1 MLKALA
7 GKVAYM
13 TTFAERLAA
22 ALERRP
28 TSRAELAKVLR
39 SSKGSLGVSAV
50 AISDL
55 LAGKSKSMTAENA
68 ARAAKF
74 LGVDVHWLCTGE
86 GSMDPKAP
94 AWPLTTDLLQA
105 LARSDQARVR
115 QAENAARNVLEMDP
129 LPRVGNEMAA

>member
-1 MLKALA
+1 MLKTLA

-22 ALERRP
+22 ALERRAR
-28 TSRAELAKVLR
+28 SRADLAKVLR
-39 SSKGSLGVSAV
+39 STKGTLGVSAV

-74 LGVDVHWLCTGE
+74 LEVDLYWFCTGE
-86 GSMDPKAP
+86 GVMDPNAP
-94 AWPLTTDLLQA
+94 TWPLTTDLLQA
-105 LARSDQARVR
+105 LARSDHARIR